1 MLLRSLVIFFSICFL
16 LQCFSPPDTPVT
28 AEWLMS
34 MNDCFKSNSPYN
46 SADEKESAAENADS
60 SRIENT
66 ISLMMEYHNPRNFA
80 SEFRSLGQWFS
91 SRPLQKTLRTLR
103 FKVCLATKENLRPQ
117 RPRWAAE
124 IAKKF

>member
-1 MLLRSLVIFFSICFL
+1 
-16 LQCFSPPDTPVT
+16 
-28 AEWLMS
+28 

-80 SEFRSLGQWFS
+80 SEFRSLRPANFS
-91 SRPLQKTLRTLR
+91 AIFAVKGLSSLR
-103 FKVCLATKENLRPQ
+103 KKILAR
-117 RPRWAAE
+117 
-124 IAKKF
+124 KKS

>member
-1 MLLRSLVIFFSICFL
+1 
-16 LQCFSPPDTPVT
+16 
-28 AEWLMS
+28 